1 MNNTKRI
8 WHMVSKL
15 TGAPLQLPDPLMS
28 VDSGLLA
35 WHIAL
40 TSDNKQIQ
48 FQHMITFFCFGKGTT
63 EPSITNQ
70 LQLQI
75 DWSLV
80 LLLFDHHAHTV
91 HLYGTIREGS
101 GWKSTSWPLNS
112 TAPLLPLIKLKAGN
126 PLCPI
131 CTCLIK
137 GRSAQSWLKP
147 ELHCVSSASHT
158 TKNNVMDG
166 VQLQLTVKVS
176 LSFKEE

>member
-70 LQLQI
+70 LHLQI

-91 HLYGTIREGS
+91 HLYGIIREGS
-101 GWKSTSWPLNS
+101 GWKTTSWPLTS
-112 TAPLLPLIKLKAGN
+112 TASLLPLIKLKAGN

-137 GRSAQSWLKP
+137 GRNMFTSLPNLDWSPSYIAF
-147 ELHCVSSASHT
+147 
-158 TKNNVMDG
+158 
-166 VQLQLTVKVS
+166 LQQAIAPKIMLWMAY
-176 LSFKEE
+176 SFS